1 MKKNVLK
8 TLLIFVLVLAVL
20 LAACAFVILFY
31 STMPIAFAEGAEQED
46 TQYPFYVKAAVSDL
60 EGNEYAGA
68 GAIVVRGANNDTREF
83 LIPESYFI
91 KIVQNV
97 GNMDQIYEVEYAG
110 LTLYIPMDTTL
121 VPANVTFKEE
131 EKFYPDVTLAL
142 AEGVD
147 LSALEGVDS
156 ALKKLDA
163 TYTINFLGYAADP
176 ETPNLIYVKATPA
189 EGKTQYGFIPSSAFE
204 AFNVPY
210 QAQTQAERDA
220 LLAWKEQ
227 ETPAPPAGSLPAP
240 EGSLAL
246 KIILI
251 IGISLP
257 AVIIVILL
265 FVPSRNDESVR
276 KSRGASSDGRDY
288 DDPSATASS
297 YQSDRQRYD
306 QSRSYG
312 APRDGYDGY
321 GGGQTYN
328 GNPPY
333 NGTNGQPYNGNPP
346 YNGGGYDSRMD
357 REVRG
362 YNPNDYDRR

>member
-20 LAACAFVILFY
+20 LAACAFVLLFY
-31 STMPIAFAEGAEQED
+31 STMPIAFAEGDEQDD
-46 TQYPFYVKAAVSDL
+46 TQYPFYVKAAVSNL
-60 EGNEYAGA
+60 EGNEFAGV
-68 GAIVVRGANNDTREF
+68 GTIVVRGAHNDTREF

-121 VPANVTFKEE
+121 VPADVTFKDD
-131 EKFYPDVTLAL
+131 EKFYPDVTLTL

-147 LSALEGVDS
+147 LSTLEGVDS
-156 ALKKLDA
+156 ALKKLDD

-176 ETPNLIYVKATPA
+176 ETPNLIYVKATSDD
-189 EGKTQYGFIPSSAFE
+189 GKTERFGFVPKSAFE
-204 AFNVPY
+204 PFNIPY
-210 QAQTQAERDA
+210 QAKTQAERDE
-220 LLAWKEQ
+220 LLALKEQ
-227 ETPAPPAGSLPAP
+227 ETPTPPAGSLPAP

-265 FVPSRNDESVR
+265 FVPSRHDEPVR

-288 DDPSATASS
+288 DDPNAASR

-312 APRDGYDGY
+312 APRDGY
-321 GGGQTYN
+321 GGGQ
-328 GNPPY
+328 PY
-333 NGTNGQPYNGNPP
+333 GGNPP
-346 YNGGGYDSRMD
+346 YNGGGYDPRMD

-362 YNPNDYDRR
+362 YDPNDYDRR